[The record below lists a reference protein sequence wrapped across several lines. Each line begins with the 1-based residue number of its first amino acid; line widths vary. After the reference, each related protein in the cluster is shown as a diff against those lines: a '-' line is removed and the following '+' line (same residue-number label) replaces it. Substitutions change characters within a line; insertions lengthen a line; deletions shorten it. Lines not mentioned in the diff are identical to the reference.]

1 MKWALLALG
10 VLLVVLLLRSTEHF
24 KDPEYTNGTRPC
36 FCPTNDQSLPS
47 AAQPCDPS
55 CAAWDSK
62 IEALAPIGAN
72 NSDYVT
78 VLQAFYDQVYVPT
91 PSRPTEAQVNTFLA
105 SPAGT
110 VAGVDNAAVKRI
122 MMNAFHIQGS
132 LTAAQSEEASQNFKP
147 VDADLAPEMG
157 RDEVRTRKEDQYV
170 AANPKPSTRL
180 SEGDY
185 APVTQSK
192 PLNPGQWEDGSTMW
206 KGPRPASVCPCAENI
221 M

>member
-24 KDPEYTNGTRPC
+24 KDPEYTNVTRPC

-72 NSDYVT
+72 NSDYIT

>member
-1 MKWALLALG
+1 MKWVLLALAM
-10 VLLVVLLLRSTEHF
+10 LLVVLLLRSTEHF
-24 KDPEYTNGTRPC
+24 KDPEYTNVTRPC
-36 FCPTNDQSLPS
+36 FCSTKDV
-47 AAQPCDPS
+47 AQPCEPS

-72 NSDYVT
+72 NSDYIT

-157 RDEVRTRKEDQYV
+157 RDEVRTREEDQYV
-170 AANPKPSTRL
+170 GANPKPSTRL

>member
-10 VLLVVLLLRSTEHF
+10 VLLLVLLLRSTEHF
-24 KDPEYTNGTRPC
+24 KDTEYTNVTRPC
-36 FCPTNDQSLPS
+36 FCPTNGD
-47 AAQPCDPS
+47 QPCEPS

-62 IEALAPIGAN
+62 VEALAPIGAN
-72 NSDYVT
+72 NSDYIT

-122 MMNAFHIQGS
+122 MMNAFHIESS
-132 LTAAQSEEASQNFKP
+132 LTAAQNEEASQNFKP

-157 RDEVRTRKEDQYV
+157 RDEVRTRAEDQYTG
-170 AANPKPSTRL
+170 ANPKPSTKL

-185 APVTQSK
+185 APVTQTR

>member
-24 KDPEYTNGTRPC
+24 KDPEYTNVTRPC

-122 MMNAFHIQGS
+122 MMNAFHIQSS